1 MRGLITIIKHKTK
14 KVNLAKEIFFK
25 NFSREV
31 RKIILNFIFSERTRA
46 AAAAAAILPTVL
58 AAASSARV
66 GAKVQSNAEA
76 EQFKVQFSSSFS
88 ASLNIGRF
96 SFSF

>member
-1 MRGLITIIKHKTK
+1 MVTYR
-14 KVNLAKEIFFK
+14 
-25 NFSREV
+25 
-31 RKIILNFIFSERTRA
+31 IFSERTRA

-76 EQFKVQFSSSFS
+76 EQFKVVFAPKFSIPRKLF
-88 ASLNIGRF
+88 F
-96 SFSF
+96 Q